1 MDEQTFNAIVEFE
14 LQEDMRRA
22 EERAVFLGHLERDI
36 DGTVTI
42 TDEGEH
48 YFLEWLFSQPTL
60 H

>member
-22 EERAVFLGHLERDI
+22 EERAVFLGHFERNS
-36 DGTVTI
+36 DGTLTL
-42 TDEGEH
+42 TDKGET
-48 YFLEWLFSQPTL
+48 YVLELVFSQRTL